1 MNYHLNKRNI
11 GNIGEDIAC
20 RYLQGRG
27 FTIVTRNYLRKWG
40 EIDIIAQKDNLLHF
54 IEVKSVTGDFSRE
67 MGSRKPEDNV
77 HPLKTRKIRRM
88 VETYLSDMKKGDQR
102 VGPTEAQETEF
113 QFDVISVYMNNKT
126 RRARVIMMENLIL

>member
-1 MNYHLNKRNI
+1 MNYSLNKRNI

-20 RYLQGRG
+20 RYLQGKG
-27 FTIVTRNYLRKWG
+27 FTIVTRNYSRKWG
-40 EIDIIAQKDNLLHF
+40 EIDIIAQKDSVPHF

-77 HPLKTRKIRRM
+77 HPWKTRKIRRM
-88 VETYLSDMKKGDQR
+88 VETYLSDMKKGS
-102 VGPTEAQETEF
+102 ETEF
-113 QFDVISVYMNNKT
+113 QFDVISVYMNNET